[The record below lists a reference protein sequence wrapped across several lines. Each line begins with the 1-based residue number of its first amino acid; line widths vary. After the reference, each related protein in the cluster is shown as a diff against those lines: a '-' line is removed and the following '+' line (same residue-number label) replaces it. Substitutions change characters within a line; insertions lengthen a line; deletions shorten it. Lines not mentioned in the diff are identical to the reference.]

1 MSPEKQITPLDKE
14 ALALLPG
21 LRYARSLIDIAM
33 HVARRSALHEALRSP
48 EIKPP
53 AERKN

>member
-1 MSPEKQITPLDKE
+1 MDHEKEITPLDKE

-33 HVARRSALHEALRSP
+33 QMSRHSAMRESVQKPAGDPSP
-48 EIKPP
+48 TKQ
-53 AERKN
+53 K

>member
-1 MSPEKQITPLDKE
+1 MDHEKDITPLDKE

-33 HVARRSALHEALRSP
+33 QMSRHSSIRGSV
-48 EIKPP
+48 KPP
-53 AERKN
+53 ASGPGPTKQK